1 MNLDV
6 LVFAAHPDDAELSMG
21 GTIAKFTESSFKV
34 GVIDLTQGEMGTRG
48 SAELR
53 KIEAADAAKILKI
66 SVRENLLIP
75 DGDIRISNEN
85 INKVVVMM
93 RKYCPGLVFA
103 PYFNDRHP
111 DHIHTSDL
119 LKEAMFVSGLSK
131 VKTFEGEN
139 AQAVF
144 RPSKLFY
151 YMQTYTFQPSFIVDI
166 TGSFEKKMSSVRA
179 FKTQFHN
186 PDSNEPETFISKPEF
201 IDFVEARAK
210 YFGFQIGKKFGEP
223 FYSEVNIELSI
234 NDMLNN

>member
-1 MNLDV
+1 MNLSV
-6 LVFAAHPDDAELSMG
+6 LIFAAHPDDAELSMG
-21 GTIAKFTESSFKV
+21 GTIAKFTESGFKV
-34 GVIDLTQGEMGTRG
+34 GIIDLTQGEMGTRG
-48 SAELR
+48 SAEIR
-53 KIEAADAAKILKI
+53 KNEAADSAEILKI
-66 SVRENLLIP
+66 YVRENLLIP

-119 LKEAMFVSGLSK
+119 IKEAVFVSGLSK

-139 AQAVF
+139 AQVVF

-166 TGSFEKKMSSVRA
+166 TDSFDIKMNSVKA

-186 PDSNEPETFISKPEF
+186 PDSIEPETVISKPEF
-201 IDFVEARAK
+201 IDFIEARAK

-223 FYSEVNIELSI
+223 FYSDVNIELSI

>member
-21 GTIAKFTESSFKV
+21 GTIAKFTESGFKV
-34 GVIDLTQGEMGTRG
+34 GIIDLTQGEMGTRG
-48 SAELR
+48 SVEIR
-53 KIEAADAAKILKI
+53 KNEAADAAKILKI

-119 LKEAMFVSGLSK
+119 IKEAMFVSGLSK
-131 VKTFEGEN
+131 AKTFVGEN

-166 TGSFEKKMSSVRA
+166 TGSFEKKLNSIRA

>member
-1 MNLDV
+1 MKLDV
-6 LVFAAHPDDAELSMG
+6 LIFAAHPDDAELSMG
-21 GTIAKFTESSFKV
+21 GTIAKFTESGFKV
-34 GVIDLTQGEMGTRG
+34 GIIDLTQGEMGTRG
-48 SAELR
+48 SAEIR
-53 KIEAADAAKILKI
+53 KNEAADSAEILKI

-85 INKVVVMM
+85 INKIVVMI

-119 LKEAMFVSGLSK
+119 IKEAMFVSGLSK

-139 AQAVF
+139 AQVVF

-166 TGSFEKKMSSVRA
+166 TDSFDIKMNSVKA

>member
-1 MNLDV
+1 MKLDV
-6 LVFAAHPDDAELSMG
+6 LIFAAHPDDAELSMG
-21 GTIAKFTESSFKV
+21 GTIAKFTESGFKV
-34 GVIDLTQGEMGTRG
+34 GIIDLTQGEMGTRG
-48 SAELR
+48 SAEIR
-53 KIEAADAAKILKI
+53 KNEAADSAEILKI

-85 INKVVVMM
+85 INKIVVMI

-119 LKEAMFVSGLSK
+119 IKEAMFVSGLSK

-139 AQAVF
+139 AQVVF

-166 TGSFEKKMSSVRA
+166 TDSFDIKMNSVKA

-186 PDSNEPETFISKPEF
+186 PDSIEPETVISKPEF
-201 IDFVEARAK
+201 IDFIEARAK

>member
-1 MNLDV
+1 MNLSV
-6 LVFAAHPDDAELSMG
+6 LIFAAHPDDAELSMG
-21 GTIAKFTESSFKV
+21 GTIAKFTESGFKV
-34 GVIDLTQGEMGTRG
+34 GIIDLTQGEMGTRG
-48 SAELR
+48 SAEIR
-53 KIEAADAAKILKI
+53 KNEAADSAEILKI

-85 INKVVVMM
+85 INKIVVMI

-119 LKEAMFVSGLSK
+119 IKEAMFVSGLSK

-139 AQAVF
+139 AQVVF

-166 TGSFEKKMSSVRA
+166 THSFDIKMNSVKA

-186 PDSNEPETFISKPEF
+186 PDSIEPETVISKPEF
-201 IDFVEARAK
+201 IDFIEARAK

-223 FYSEVNIELSI
+223 FYSDVNIELSI

>member
-1 MNLDV
+1 MKLDV
-6 LVFAAHPDDAELSMG
+6 LIFAAHPDDAELSMG
-21 GTIAKFTESSFKV
+21 GTIAKFTESGFKV
-34 GVIDLTQGEMGTRG
+34 GIIDLTQGEMGTRG
-48 SAELR
+48 SAEIR
-53 KIEAADAAKILKI
+53 KNEAADSAEILKI

-85 INKVVVMM
+85 INKIVVMI

-119 LKEAMFVSGLSK
+119 IKEAMFVSGLSK

-166 TGSFEKKMSSVRA
+166 TDSFDKKMNSVRA

>member
-1 MNLDV
+1 MKLGV
-6 LVFAAHPDDAELSMG
+6 LIFAAHPDDAELSMG
-21 GTIAKFTESSFKV
+21 GTIAKFTESGFKV
-34 GVIDLTQGEMGTRG
+34 GIIDLTQGEMGTRG
-48 SAELR
+48 SAEIR
-53 KIEAADAAKILKI
+53 KNEAADSAEILKI

-119 LKEAMFVSGLSK
+119 IKEAMFVSGLSK

-139 AQAVF
+139 AQVVF

-166 TGSFEKKMSSVRA
+166 TDSFDIKMNSVRA

-186 PDSNEPETFISKPEF
+186 PDSIEPETVISKPEF
-201 IDFVEARAK
+201 IDFIEARAK

-223 FYSEVNIELSI
+223 FYSDVNIELSI

>member
-1 MNLDV
+1 MKLGV
-6 LVFAAHPDDAELSMG
+6 LIFAAHPDDAELSMG
-21 GTIAKFTESSFKV
+21 GTIAKFTESGFKV
-34 GVIDLTQGEMGTRG
+34 GIIDLTQGEMGTRG
-48 SAELR
+48 SAEIR
-53 KIEAADAAKILKI
+53 KNEAADSAEILKI

-85 INKVVVMM
+85 INKIVVMI

-119 LKEAMFVSGLSK
+119 IKEAMFVSGLSK

-139 AQAVF
+139 AQVVF
-144 RPSKLFY
+144 RPSKLYY

-166 TGSFEKKMSSVRA
+166 TDSFDIKMNSVKA

-186 PDSNEPETFISKPEF
+186 PDSIEPETVISKPEF
-201 IDFVEARAK
+201 IDFIEARAK

-223 FYSEVNIELSI
+223 FYSDVNIELSI

>member
-1 MNLDV
+1 MKLDV

-21 GTIAKFTESSFKV
+21 GTIAKFTESGFKV
-34 GVIDLTQGEMGTRG
+34 GIIDLTQGEMGTRG
-48 SAELR
+48 SVEIR
-53 KIEAADAAKILKI
+53 KNEAADAAKILKI

-119 LKEAMFVSGLSK
+119 IKEAMFVSGLSK
-131 VKTFEGEN
+131 AKTFVGEN

-166 TGSFEKKMSSVRA
+166 TGSFEKKLNSIRA